1 LKGKVL
7 SIDDQARALL
17 TEVMTPKRRAR
28 QRIAEPLRNA
38 QQVEIETPAG
48 KIAAWRLG
56 DGPAVLLVHGWQDD
70 NSLWSPLISALAEI
84 GVATVT
90 FDLPG
95 HGFSGGD
102 QCTPTLAAAAMQAV
116 AAQLGPIDAVVTHS
130 FGGPVTGF
138 ALLNGFAPRRIV
150 LIAAPRGRNKGWFD
164 FAKERGIFDDV
175 VQRAREIATAES
187 GLQTSFDL
195 AAIASPIETLILH
208 SIDDDAVEWDD
219 NAEAIAKAWPNSELV
234 LCDGLGHRM
243 IAQDRGVIERIVTF
257 VA

>member
-1 LKGKVL
+1 M
-7 SIDDQARALL
+7 SIDDEARALL
-17 TEVMTPKRRAR
+17 NEVMTPKRRAR
-28 QRIAEPLRNA
+28 QRLAEPLRGA
-38 QQVEIETPAG
+38 QSVEIETPAG

-56 DGPAVLLVHGWQDD
+56 EGPAVLLVHGWQDD
-70 NSLWSPLISALAEI
+70 NALWSPLIQALADI

-102 QCTPTLAAAAMQAV
+102 YCAPSGAATALEAV

-150 LIAAPRGRNKGWFD
+150 LIAPPRGRNKRWFD
-164 FAKERGIFDDV
+164 FAEERGISEEV
-175 VQRAREIATAES
+175 VHRARELYAAEA
-187 GLQTSFDL
+187 GLRASFDL
-195 AAIASPIETLILH
+195 AEIASPIETLVLH
-208 SIDDDAVEWDD
+208 SMDDDAVEWE
-219 NAEAIAKAWPNSELV
+219 NGEAIAQRWPNAELV

-243 IAQDRGVIERIVTF
+243 IAQDRGVIERIVGF